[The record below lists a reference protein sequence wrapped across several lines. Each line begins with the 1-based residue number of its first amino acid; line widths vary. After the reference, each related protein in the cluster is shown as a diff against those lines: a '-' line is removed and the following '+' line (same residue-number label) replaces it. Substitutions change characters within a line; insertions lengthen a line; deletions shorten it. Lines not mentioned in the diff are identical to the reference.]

1 VTQTAAPRFYGQLT
15 MRALELLGSDETDLE
30 SALQKALLPAEKAL
44 TMPSAEHRAVW
55 GTKGSADAVTLADIV
70 ERAERDLSEP
80 WPQPLA
86 SQAAQVRHDGDR
98 LAWERP
104 AFARQQRLSRA
115 AVAAAATAE
124 QRWIDSTADGVWLLC
139 EQSSWCWPA
148 HDDVFV
154 ERGDVLADVERPFLD
169 LGAGEVAGQLAWT
182 DQLLGPLFDKRVPG
196 LRRRIRIEVKR
207 RVLAPFE
214 ERRDWHWLGLD
225 GNAHNWN
232 PWIHGNMLVAALRL
246 LDAPGEEAR
255 RAHIVNLAL
264 EGLDRYVE
272 TLPPDGAIDEG
283 YAYWWNGAC
292 RALEALDLLAG
303 ATGGILDLSG
313 WVPALRETIAF
324 PYRSHLGGRWYL
336 NLADSPARP
345 AAEQPWHAVYRSA
358 VRAGDERAAAHAA
371 SHRHLGTPV
380 ATESD
385 GLGRLLRGITDP
397 AWIAAVSAPR
407 PPMPRDVWLP
417 STQVLLART
426 EEGTSAGLTL
436 AAKGGHNGE
445 HHNHNDVGSFVVA
458 SDGVPVIVD
467 AGRPTYTAATFGPHR
482 YDIWTMQSSW
492 HNVPEVGGHAQFAGA
507 EFAAR
512 DVTAAV
518 GESSSQLEM
527 EIADAYPLAA
537 GIRSWRRVARLERGA
552 ADSPA
557 RVVVEDAWDI
567 AAGASVVL
575 HILVAGEPVISND
588 SARIV
593 PLDGATP
600 LIVRWPHDA
609 TASIATRELDDSMLS
624 AVWGS
629 RLHRIELD
637 LGERDTATVTVE
649 LDTRADKE
657 KPDE

>member
-1 VTQTAAPRFYGQLT
+1 
-15 MRALELLGSDETDLE
+15 
-30 SALQKALLPAEKAL
+30 
-44 TMPSAEHRAVW
+44 
-55 GTKGSADAVTLADIV
+55 
-70 ERAERDLSEP
+70 
-80 WPQPLA
+80 
-86 SQAAQVRHDGDR
+86 
-98 LAWERP
+98 
-104 AFARQQRLSRA
+104 
-115 AVAAAATAE
+115 
-124 QRWIDSTADGVWLLC
+124 
-139 EQSSWCWPA
+139 
-148 HDDVFV
+148 
-154 ERGDVLADVERPFLD
+154 
-169 LGAGEVAGQLAWT
+169 
-182 DQLLGPLFDKRVPG
+182 
-196 LRRRIRIEVKR
+196 
-207 RVLAPFE
+207 
-214 ERRDWHWLGLD
+214 
-225 GNAHNWN
+225 
-232 PWIHGNMLVAALRL
+232 
-246 LDAPGEEAR
+246 
-255 RAHIVNLAL
+255 
-264 EGLDRYVE
+264 
-272 TLPPDGAIDEG
+272 
-283 YAYWWNGAC
+283 
-292 RALEALDLLAG
+292 
-303 ATGGILDLSG
+303 
-313 WVPALRETIAF
+313 
-324 PYRSHLGGRWYL
+324 
-336 NLADSPARP
+336 
-345 AAEQPWHAVYRSA
+345 
-358 VRAGDERAAAHAA
+358 
-371 SHRHLGTPV
+371 
-380 ATESD
+380 
-385 GLGRLLRGITDP
+385 
-397 AWIAAVSAPR
+397 
-407 PPMPRDVWLP
+407 
-417 STQVLLART
+417 
-426 EEGTSAGLTL
+426 LTL